1 VLLPL
6 SPSIGVVEAFKIIA
20 VFGLFN
26 RARAKHLSQ
35 LTKVQQHTVF
45 GFFVM
50 MASAAYLTRGL
61 QLLIGSSKRSYA
73 ERADEL
79 SPNDEDIPLAAA
91 PEDRSRDTSL
101 SSPSSDFINLDASS
115 APQSPPQLRLQQ
127 HHYDNTS
134 TQQSLLPLTAA
145 PEPNGT
151 TTTTTTT
158 QPIRRQQ
165 QQQSPPPPC
174 RSDIWAAIAKANIDL
189 CTYAVLFLF
198 VGLPIYYTTGYAMPA
213 QLTANILCY
222 FAALAIPARWRQ
234 YLHPVLVSSLLTVLL
249 IWPLAAI
256 KGDSLPQTLH
266 EYKTGANYLRL
277 WAHATGQDSS
287 SSSNSA
293 ETLPG
298 AGDVLSTV
306 LDASIVSLALPMFQ
320 YRREL
325 RDHFT
330 SIIVPNVVIS
340 LASLLSYPPLCVK
353 IGISAERSL
362 AFSSRSL
369 TLALA
374 TPATKNLGGDLHTVA
389 ALAIVSGIMGVLVG
403 QRILVWLRI
412 PEGEFYFFSFSFLR

>member
-1 VLLPL
+1 
-6 SPSIGVVEAFKIIA
+6 
-20 VFGLFN
+20 
-26 RARAKHLSQ
+26 
-35 LTKVQQHTVF
+35 
-45 GFFVM
+45 M
-50 MASAAYLTRGL
+50 MASAAYLTRAI

-79 SPNDEDIPLAAA
+79 SRSDEDIPLAAA
-91 PEDRSRDTSL
+91 PTAPGDHSRDTSL
-101 SSPSSDFINLDASS
+101 SSPSDFNLEASS
-115 APQSPPQLRLQQ
+115 PPQSPPQLRLQQ
-127 HHYDNTS
+127 HHYDNNAS
-134 TQQSLLPLTAA
+134 RQSPPAASLTAS
-145 PEPNGT
+145 EPSGA
-151 TTTTTTT
+151 TT
-158 QPIRRQQ
+158 QPLRR
-165 QQQSPPPPC
+165 QSPPPPC
-174 RSDIWAAIAKANIDL
+174 RSDVWAAIAKANIDL
-189 CTYAVLFLF
+189 CTYAVLFLL

-222 FAALAIPARWRQ
+222 FAALAIPAHWRQ

-266 EYKTGANYLRL
+266 EYKTGANYLRI
-277 WAHATGQDSS
+277 WAHAAHATWQDSDEQPS
-287 SSSNSA
+287 TS
-293 ETLPG
+293 PG

-330 SIIVPNVVIS
+330 SIVVPNVAIS

-362 AFSSRSL
+362 AFASRSL

-403 QRILVWLRI
+403 QRILAWLRI
-412 PEGEFYFFSFSFLR
+412 PEGEFSLFSFFFPSL